1 MELPNDI
8 WNIIVKQSKKTN
20 EELVKDMDL
29 NLFLSL
35 IKMPTSYYQRQKHIY
50 RERYLENKR
59 KEEQNYLLFKK
70 YNGEKEY
77 YRQQYIK
84 AGFYKTMDSLIQG
97 VDTTPVV
104 GVLTTDETL
113 VVDCIADANI

>member
-1 MELPNDI
+1 MPN
-8 WNIIVKQSKKTN
+8 
-20 EELVKDMDL
+20 
-29 NLFLSL
+29 
-35 IKMPTSYYQRQKHIY
+35 SYYQRQKHIY

-70 YNGEKEY
+70 YGGQAAY

-84 AGFYKTMDSLIQG
+84 FGFLIQG
-97 VDTTPVV
+97 VDATPVVGVLTTPVV

-113 VVDCIADANI
+113 VVDCVADANI

>member
-1 MELPNDI
+1 
-8 WNIIVKQSKKTN
+8 
-20 EELVKDMDL
+20 
-29 NLFLSL
+29 
-35 IKMPTSYYQRQKHIY
+35 MPTSYYQRQKHIY

-70 YNGEKEY
+70 YGGEASY

-84 AGFYKTMDSLIQG
+84 AGFYGTAPLIQG

-113 VVDCIADANI
+113 VVDCVADANI